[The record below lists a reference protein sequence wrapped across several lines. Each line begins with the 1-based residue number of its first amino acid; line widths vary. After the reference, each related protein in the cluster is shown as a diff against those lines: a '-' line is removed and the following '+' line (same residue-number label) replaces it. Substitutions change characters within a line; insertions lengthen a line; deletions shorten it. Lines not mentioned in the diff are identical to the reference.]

1 MVTVMLTQEDALETL
16 RELAKGVERLSG
28 FFEKAPVMPETQSP
42 EIKQA
47 RPEAAPAA
55 PAAAVPAPA
64 SPAVV
69 EADLELKR
77 RRIEV
82 EELETRAKQ
91 AQANLNEANLS
102 QNALEEDQKA
112 TRREMESEA
121 AKLSA
126 LRSELSKAEEL
137 IKAAGQHKATAAQLE
152 LRKQEIDAATEKMD
166 QQRRDLESK
175 AADVARWSA
184 ASQEA
189 NHLKEKLWP
198 DWLRAGSL
206 VVWKEK
212 LEAAI
217 SSGNATPAAAL
228 LFAALHG
235 YTAAT
240 KDSDLKLL
248 HDSLREVSR
257 RLFPW
262 LKENALN
269 DHDAVETAGQW
280 AAEINRECQSRAE
293 VEIPALGAPA
303 TNQWM
308 IFRPRPGVNSPDVAS
323 VQTWCVRN
331 AQKQPVHRAEV
342 TV

>member
-1 MVTVMLTQEDALETL
+1 MVTVMLTQEDALQTL

-28 FFEKAPVMPETQSP
+28 FFEKAPVVPETKSP
-42 EIKQA
+42 EIKQTP
-47 RPEAAPAA
+47 PEVAPAA
-55 PAAAVPAPA
+55 PVPVVLAPA
-64 SPAVV
+64 SPLVV
-69 EADLELKR
+69 EADLELKKH
-77 RRIEV
+77 RIEV

-91 AQANLNEANLS
+91 AQAIFDEACLS

-112 TRREMESEA
+112 VRRAMESEA

-137 IKAAGQHKATAAQLE
+137 IKAAVQHKRTAAQLE
-152 LRKQEIDAATEKMD
+152 LRKQEIDASAEKLNI
-166 QQRRDLESK
+166 QQQYLEAK

-184 ASQEA
+184 ASHEA

-206 VVWKEK
+206 AVWKEK

-217 SSGNATPAAAL
+217 SSGNATPGAAL

-257 RLFPW
+257 RLFSW
-262 LKENALN
+262 LKENALD
-269 DHDAVETAGQW
+269 DHDAVETAEQW

-293 VEIPALGAPA
+293 VEIPVLGAPA

>member
-1 MVTVMLTQEDALETL
+1 MLTQEDILKTL
-16 RELAKGVERLSG
+16 RELADGVARLSRH
-28 FFEKAPVMPETQSP
+28 FEKAPPSVAEPKSP

-47 RPEAAPAA
+47 PLEAAQPDFPAAVPTPPAA
-55 PAAAVPAPA
+55 PTLQA
-64 SPAVV
+64 SLD
-69 EADLELKR
+69 EAY
-77 RRIEV
+77 
-82 EELETRAKQ
+82 
-91 AQANLNEANLS
+91 LS
-102 QNALEEDQKA
+102 QNALEEDQRA
-112 TRREMESEA
+112 TRREIERES
-121 AKLSA
+121 AKLLG
-126 LRSELSKAEEL
+126 LRSELAKAEEM
-137 IKAAGQHKATAAQLE
+137 
-152 LRKQEIDAATEKMD
+152 ID
-166 QQRRDLESK
+166 
-175 AADVARWSA
+175 
-184 ASQEA
+184 EA
-189 NHLKEKLWP
+189 NHLKENLWP

-206 VVWKEK
+206 AVWKEK
-212 LEAAI
+212 LETTI

-257 RLFPW
+257 RLFLW
-262 LKENALN
+262 LKEIAL
-269 DHDAVETAGQW
+269 DDYDAVETAGQW

>member
-1 MVTVMLTQEDALETL
+1 MLTQEDALETL
-16 RELAKGVERLSG
+16 RELSRGVARLTG
-28 FFEKAPVMPETQSP
+28 FFDKTPVVPETISA
-42 EIKQA
+42 EVKQA
-47 RPEAAPAA
+47 PPEAA
-55 PAAAVPAPA
+55 AAAAIPAPA
-64 SPAVV
+64 PPAVAE
-69 EADLELKR
+69 EADLELEK

-82 EELETRAKQ
+82 KELEARAKQ
-91 AQANLNEANLS
+91 AQANLDEANLS

-121 AKLSA
+121 AKLSE
-126 LRSELSKAEEL
+126 LRSKLPKAEEL
-137 IKAAGQHKATAAQLE
+137 IKVAAQHEATAAQLE
-152 LRKQEIDAATEKMD
+152 LRKQEIDAFAEKLD
-166 QQRRDLESK
+166 QQRRELEAK

-184 ASQEA
+184 AFKEA

-198 DWLRAGSL
+198 DWLRAGNL
-206 VVWKEK
+206 TVWKEK

-228 LFAALHG
+228 LFASLHG

-240 KDSDLKLL
+240 KDSDLKLI

-257 RLFPW
+257 RLFSW

-342 TV
+342 IV